1 MSANPKLGV
10 NDPIS
15 AIAATV
21 PKKMNLLKGFNEL
34 VRVSAST

>member
-15 AIAATV
+15 TIAASV
-21 PKKMNLLKGFNEL
+21 PKEMILVKDFNEL